1 MTKVTPAIYWSPPPP
16 VYAGAPLTAR
26 ELCASFTAGGPRPR
40 GSRRHAWEKT
50 DASGDRATALDAYA
64 TSPLTYPSTTAL
76 AASTA
81 GVGGGGAG
89 AVPGNTTRGLHDG
102 LIRYRLA
109 NSETDIGPG
118 QVFTQPGTY
127 HVVAYLTP
135 PADGTEEEVE
145 ASASAGGRGG
155 EGAGP
160 VRKLT
165 YGDADGVDPYA
176 FEEDEPY
183 YPGTG
188 TGSKGRRPP
197 GLPSSDEFGPLS
209 AGNYTYASVT
219 VPVTVILR
227 GPDDAYR

>member
-1 MTKVTPAIYWSPPPP
+1 
-16 VYAGAPLTAR
+16 
-26 ELCASFTAGGPRPR
+26 
-40 GSRRHAWEKT
+40 
-50 DASGDRATALDAYA
+50 
-64 TSPLTYPSTTAL
+64 
-76 AASTA
+76 
-81 GVGGGGAG
+81 
-89 AVPGNTTRGLHDG
+89 VPGNTTRGLHDG

-109 NSETDIGPG
+109 NSEVDIGPG
-118 QVFTQPGTY
+118 QVLTQPGTY
-127 HVVAYLTP
+127 HVVAYFTP
-135 PADGTEEEVE
+135 PADGTEEEEVE
-145 ASASAGGRGG
+145 VASASAGGGGGRG

-160 VRKLT
+160 ARKLT
-165 YGDADGVDPYA
+165 YGDADGADPYA

-188 TGSKGRRPP
+188 GKGRRPP